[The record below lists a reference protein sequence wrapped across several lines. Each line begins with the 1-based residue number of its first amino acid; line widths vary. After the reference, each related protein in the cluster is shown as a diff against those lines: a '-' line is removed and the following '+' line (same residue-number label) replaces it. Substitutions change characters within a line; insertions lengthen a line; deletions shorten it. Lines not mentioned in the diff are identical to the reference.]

1 MITNKQIL
9 AAFKDAEGAI
19 GEFVSNAK
27 NKQIVFSF
35 ALEFPIAR
43 MFDRPRRFDVINL
56 YLTIYVKA
64 SLLDDHM
71 REEIVYILTEDNEW
85 TYMEGESTKR
95 KLLFRFEGGHNEH

>member
-35 ALEFPIAR
+35 ALEFPISR
-43 MFDRPRRFDVINL
+43 MFDRPEHFDIL
-56 YLTIYVKA
+56 DMFLLIYVRS

-71 REEIVYILTEDNEW
+71 RGEIVHILEEDKEW
-85 TYMEGESTKR
+85 TYIEDESSKR
-95 KLLFRFEGGHNEH
+95 KFLFRFEGEKK